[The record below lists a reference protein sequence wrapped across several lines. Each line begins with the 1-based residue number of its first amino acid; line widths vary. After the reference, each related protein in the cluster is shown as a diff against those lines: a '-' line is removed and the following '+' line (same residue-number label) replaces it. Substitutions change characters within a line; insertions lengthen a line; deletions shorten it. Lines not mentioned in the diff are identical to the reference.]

1 MESYR
6 GSPGWVRYRRLLES
20 EFGIEVPEAP
30 EEIRL
35 QLRGHDLHLDQW
47 KPDGPEKGVLILVH
61 GAGGNGRILAPLAQA
76 ASRQGWKVLAPDL
89 PGYGLTRPAGTFAW
103 DYAEWPRVVAAL
115 ADLQTGPVVLLGASV
130 GGLTAVQAAALSPRV
145 KGVIATTLV
154 DMGDPRTF
162 IRVARWPWLAAI
174 SLAGFAL
181 APWLLDRL
189 ALPLKWLAPM
199 KAMTSSPPLQAYF
212 EEDPGLGR
220 ARIPARFFRTLH
232 ALKFGRMTLGC
243 PLLLVHPGADTWTPT
258 SLSLEVYDRI
268 ESEKAFIELANGS
281 HLPLEAPAA
290 DQLQSAVQAFLGRVA
305 QSDAGV
311 RARG

>member
-1 MESYR
+1 MERYH
-6 GSPGWVRYRRLLES
+6 GSPGWVRYRRLLAS

-35 QLRGHDLHLDQW
+35 HLRGHDLHLDHW
-47 KPDGPEKGVLILVH
+47 MPEGPERGVLILVH
-61 GAGGNGRILAPLAQA
+61 GAGGNGRILAPLAHA
-76 ASRQGWKVLAPDL
+76 ASSQGWKVLAPDL
-89 PGYGLTRPAGTFAW
+89 PGYGLTRPAETFSW

-115 ADLQTGPVVLLGASV
+115 ADLQVGPVVLLGASV
-130 GGLTAVQAAALSPRV
+130 GGLTAVQAAALSPAVR
-145 KGVIATTLV
+145 GVIATTLI
-154 DMGDPRTF
+154 DMGDPGAF
-162 IRVARWPWLAAI
+162 IRAARWPWLAAI

-181 APWLLDRL
+181 APWLLDPL

-232 ALKFGRMTLGC
+232 ALKFRRMTLAC

-268 ESEKAFIELANGS
+268 EGEKTFLELTNGS

-290 DQLQSAVQAFLGRVA
+290 DQLQSAVQAFLDRVA
-305 QSDAGV
+305 QAGAGE
-311 RARG
+311 RPCA